1 MDAHSTA
8 VAIIDMELD
17 FDEDLSKGVDEL
29 EGEGDAFKEKCQ
41 DGDLRARM
49 RRLQADHVWI
59 RQQLMHLQ
67 RRLVTQQLDRQRRL
81 YEGREQLQGLLRKL
95 QVKYERNWGL

>member
-17 FDEDLSKGVDEL
+17 FDEDLSRGVDEL
-29 EGEGDAFKEKCQ
+29 GAEGDAFKEKCQ
-41 DGDLRARM
+41 GGDLRARM

-95 QVKYERNWGL
+95 QVKYGRNWGL